1 MGITVLS
8 LFDGISC
15 GMVALERAGIE
26 VDKYIAYEIEH
37 NAIEISKTNYPEIV
51 RGGDVTKEDFTK
63 YKGKIDILIGGS
75 PCQNLCSCGNRK
87 GLEGEESRLFFDYVR
102 ALYETEAKWFL
113 LENNATM
120 TKENQDIITGIMGVE
135 PIYIN
140 SNLLTAQERKRL
152 YWTNIPDIKQP
163 EDKGIFLRDIVQP
176 REEKKEYECY
186 KRMMAKE
193 EGTLAHKKAWSQVK
207 TLDQKSRALTTAQN
221 ISNSGA
227 TNIKYSDT
235 EYYILTPLE
244 CERLQTLPDNYTE
257 GVSNTQRYKA
267 IGNGWTVDVIAH
279 IFKYLKKAIEENI
292 EPVKLKDH
300 ERPQQSYR
308 RMVNTEEKK
317 TINANEVIEM
327 QEKEKYEKKIA
338 ELERE
343 LKEKDK
349 EISKIRGE
357 MQTLKDRVFN
367 ILLEKACG

>member
-1 MGITVLS
+1 M
-8 LFDGISC
+8 
-15 GMVALERAGIE
+15 
-26 VDKYIAYEIEH
+26 
-37 NAIEISKTNYPEIV
+37 
-51 RGGDVTKEDFTK
+51 
-63 YKGKIDILIGGS
+63 
-75 PCQNLCSCGNRK
+75 
-87 GLEGEESRLFFDYVR
+87 
-102 ALYETEAKWFL
+102 
-113 LENNATM
+113 ENNATM

-186 KRMMAKE
+186 KRMMAKK

-257 GVSNTQRYKA
+257 GVAGDVSGTVQGVTHIQTDEAAAAGEAGNDRTALTLSKA
-267 IGNGWTVDVIAH
+267 VKAGCKVIA
-279 IFKYLKKAIEENI
+279 
-292 EPVKLKDH
+292 
-300 ERPQQSYR
+300 
-308 RMVNTEEKK
+308 
-317 TINANEVIEM
+317 
-327 QEKEKYEKKIA
+327 
-338 ELERE
+338 LERTDTVAGMTTDDIAA
-343 LKEKDK
+343 LK
-349 EISKIRGE
+349 GV
-357 MQTLKDRVFN
+357 LKQY
-367 ILLEKACG
+367 E

>member
-37 NAIEISKTNYPEIV
+37 NAIEISKKNYPEIV

-113 LENNATM
+113 LE
-120 TKENQDIITGIMGVE
+120 K
-135 PIYIN
+135 
-140 SNLLTAQERKRL
+140 
-152 YWTNIPDIKQP
+152 
-163 EDKGIFLRDIVQP
+163 
-176 REEKKEYECY
+176 EKKEYECY

-317 TINANEVIEM
+317 TEEKTINANEVIEM

>member
-1 MGITVLS
+1 MSVCRHCQTITQ
-8 LFDGISC
+8 
-15 GMVALERAGIE
+15 R
-26 VDKYIAYEIEH
+26 
-37 NAIEISKTNYPEIV
+37 
-51 RGGDVTKEDFTK
+51 
-63 YKGKIDILIGGS
+63 
-75 PCQNLCSCGNRK
+75 
-87 GLEGEESRLFFDYVR
+87 
-102 ALYETEAKWFL
+102 
-113 LENNATM
+113 
-120 TKENQDIITGIMGVE
+120 
-135 PIYIN
+135 
-140 SNLLTAQERKRL
+140 
-152 YWTNIPDIKQP
+152 
-163 EDKGIFLRDIVQP
+163 
-176 REEKKEYECY
+176 
-186 KRMMAKE
+186 
-193 EGTLAHKKAWSQVK
+193 
-207 TLDQKSRALTTAQN
+207 
-221 ISNSGA
+221 
-227 TNIKYSDT
+227 
-235 EYYILTPLE
+235 
-244 CERLQTLPDNYTE
+244 

-317 TINANEVIEM
+317 TEEKTINANEVIEM

>member
-1 MGITVLS
+1 M
-8 LFDGISC
+8 
-15 GMVALERAGIE
+15 
-26 VDKYIAYEIEH
+26 
-37 NAIEISKTNYPEIV
+37 
-51 RGGDVTKEDFTK
+51 
-63 YKGKIDILIGGS
+63 
-75 PCQNLCSCGNRK
+75 
-87 GLEGEESRLFFDYVR
+87 
-102 ALYETEAKWFL
+102 YETEAKWFL

-257 GVSNTQRYKA
+257 G
-267 IGNGWTVDVIAH
+267 G
-279 IFKYLKKAIEENI
+279 
-292 EPVKLKDH
+292 
-300 ERPQQSYR
+300 
-308 RMVNTEEKK
+308 
-317 TINANEVIEM
+317 
-327 QEKEKYEKKIA
+327 
-338 ELERE
+338 
-343 LKEKDK
+343 
-349 EISKIRGE
+349 
-357 MQTLKDRVFN
+357 
-367 ILLEKACG
+367 

>member
-1 MGITVLS
+1 M
-8 LFDGISC
+8 
-15 GMVALERAGIE
+15 
-26 VDKYIAYEIEH
+26 
-37 NAIEISKTNYPEIV
+37 
-51 RGGDVTKEDFTK
+51 
-63 YKGKIDILIGGS
+63 
-75 PCQNLCSCGNRK
+75 
-87 GLEGEESRLFFDYVR
+87 
-102 ALYETEAKWFL
+102 
-113 LENNATM
+113 ENNATM

-257 GVSNTQRYKA
+257 GGVSNTQRYKA

-317 TINANEVIEM
+317 TEEKTINANEVIEM

>member
-1 MGITVLS
+1 MSVCRHCQTITQ
-8 LFDGISC
+8 
-15 GMVALERAGIE
+15 R
-26 VDKYIAYEIEH
+26 
-37 NAIEISKTNYPEIV
+37 
-51 RGGDVTKEDFTK
+51 
-63 YKGKIDILIGGS
+63 
-75 PCQNLCSCGNRK
+75 
-87 GLEGEESRLFFDYVR
+87 
-102 ALYETEAKWFL
+102 
-113 LENNATM
+113 
-120 TKENQDIITGIMGVE
+120 
-135 PIYIN
+135 
-140 SNLLTAQERKRL
+140 
-152 YWTNIPDIKQP
+152 
-163 EDKGIFLRDIVQP
+163 
-176 REEKKEYECY
+176 
-186 KRMMAKE
+186 
-193 EGTLAHKKAWSQVK
+193 
-207 TLDQKSRALTTAQN
+207 
-221 ISNSGA
+221 
-227 TNIKYSDT
+227 
-235 EYYILTPLE
+235 
-244 CERLQTLPDNYTE
+244 